1 MEILGY
7 AWLIA
12 AYGFIGYAVVIVI
25 KSTRRGK

>member
-12 AYGFIGYAVVIVI
+12 AYGFIGYAVVIIVQ
-25 KSTRRGK
+25 STKRGR